1 METADVRRGGEQAM
15 ESFIEWLTT
24 TSVSQAIQT
33 TSWAIPGIQTV
44 HIICLAILFITAL
57 MVTMRVIGRSWHDDS
72 PRVVA
77 DRFLPVVWTCLAL
90 LLITGALLISAE
102 PGRTLTNK
110 AFYVKV
116 VLIVIAV
123 SLTLIVGAAAR
134 RGTLNVAHRA
144 MAVVSMFVWAGII
157 IAGRYIAYT

>member
-1 METADVRRGGEQAM
+1 M
-15 ESFIEWLTT
+15 ESFNEWLTST
-24 TSVSQAIQT
+24 ALSQAIQT
-33 TSWAIPGIQTV
+33 TSWAIPGIQTI

-57 MVTMRVIGRSWHDDS
+57 MITMRVLGRSWHDDS

-77 DRFLPVVWTCLAL
+77 DRFLPVVWTCLAA

-110 AFYVKV
+110 AFYIKV
-116 VLIVIAV
+116 TLIVLAV
-123 SLTLIVGAAAR
+123 SLTLLVGSAAR
-134 RGTLNVAHRA
+134 RGTLNGAHRA
-144 MAVVSMFVWAGII
+144 MAVMSMFLWAGII